1 MEPAPTGP
9 VTDPADPRVA
19 DYLGLPDVAR
29 RSRLERRH
37 GFFVVE
43 GVLAVERLLT
53 APGWSVRS
61 VLVSRGQRPRLPPT
75 TAPVLVAEPAVMN
88 AVVGFDLHRGVV
100 AAVDR
105 PPPLDAGDVL
115 AGASQA
121 LVLEGIVD
129 HENLGGLFR
138 TAAAFGAD
146 AVLLDPTCADPL
158 YRRSVRVSMG
168 HVLAV
173 PFARLE
179 RWPDDLGLVAAAGL
193 ATIALTPDPVAE
205 PLPAVDPDALGP
217 AAVLVGSEGPGLS
230 QAALAA
236 ADRRVR
242 VPMAAGID
250 SLNVGVAAAVAL
262 HHLAGPSLT

>member
-1 MEPAPTGP
+1 MDPTSPEP

-19 DYLGLPDVAR
+19 DYLALPDVAR

-37 GFFVVE
+37 GFFIVE
-43 GVLAVERLLT
+43 GVLAVQRLLA
-53 APGWSVRS
+53 APGWTVRS
-61 VLVSRGQRPRLPPT
+61 VLVTPGQRARLPPT
-75 TAPVLVAEPAVMN
+75 AAPVLVAEPAVLK

-105 PPPLDAGDVL
+105 PPPHDAASILV
-115 AGASQA
+115 GARLA

-138 TAAAFGAD
+138 TAAAFGVD
-146 AVLLDPTCADPL
+146 AVLVDPTCADPL

-179 RWPDDLGLVAAAGL
+179 RWPDDLHLVTAAGL
-193 ATIALTPDPVAE
+193 ATIALTPDAAAE
-205 PLPAVDPDALGP
+205 PLPALDPTALGP
-217 AAVLVGSEGPGLS
+217 AAVLVGGEGPGLS
-230 QAALAA
+230 EAALAG

-242 VPMAAGID
+242 VAMAAGVD

-262 HHLAGPSLT
+262 HHLAGAALR